1 MRQQPPA
8 AEIPDSDDLNVGLQQ
23 TEERFDTLVAGVEDY
38 AIFLLSPK
46 GHIIS
51 WNSGAQRI
59 KGYESREIIGR
70 HFSVFYTREAIER
83 DRPGQVLRIAATEG
97 KFTEEGWRVRKDGSL
112 FWGSVTVT
120 ALRNQNG
127 SLRGF
132 LKITRDLT
140 ERQKIE
146 ALQKADRTKDIF
158 LATVSHEFRTHLNA
172 ILGWTSL
179 MKESPTDEALISQ
192 GLDVLQRNSI
202 TLSRLVED
210 LVDISKIAA
219 GALTLEFEELDLKQ
233 IVVSSVESLRLKA
246 VEKGIVLKSIVEIPE
261 DVECRV
267 WGAEVRLQQ
276 ILANILSNSLKFTP
290 EQGSVTVI
298 LKTAQGRA
306 IVVVKDTGVG
316 ILPEFLPHAFEL
328 FAQGKLGV
336 RANRGMGLGLPI
348 CKHLVEAHQGTI
360 SIASDGPG
368 RGTTVKVE
376 LPLLAPTPPRSIECK
391 EIDALA
397 KEEVMPETRLEKIKV
412 LAVDDDADARD
423 FLRIVLERAGADAT
437 VIDSGEEALKAIE
450 ELRPDVLICDLG
462 MPKMDGYELL
472 ENVRRLE
479 TEIGWLPTIAF
490 TASAREEDRLR
501 TRRANFQA
509 HLAKPVTPSEL
520 VKTVVELVH
529 VKRQMN
535 TAQRSR

>member
-1 MRQQPPA
+1 MCQKLPA
-8 AEIPDSDDLNVGLQQ
+8 AEIPDSDDLNVALQQ
-23 TEERFDTLVAGVEDY
+23 TEVHFDTLVAGVEDY
-38 AIFLLSPK
+38 AIFLLNPK
-46 GHIIS
+46 GYVIS
-51 WNSGAQRI
+51 WNAGAQRI
-59 KGYESREIIGR
+59 KGYESKEIIGR
-70 HFSVFYTREAIER
+70 HFSVFYPREAIER

-112 FWGSVTVT
+112 FWGSVTIT

-146 ALQKADRTKDIF
+146 ELQNADRSKDIF

-192 GLDVLQRNSI
+192 GLEVLQRNSI

-219 GALTLEFEELDLKQ
+219 GALTLEFEDLDLKQ

-246 VEKGIVLKSIVEIPE
+246 AEKGIALKSFVEISDE
-261 DVECRV
+261 VECRV

-290 EQGSVTVI
+290 DQGTVTVI
-298 LKTAQGRA
+298 LRTAQGRA

-316 ILPEFLPHAFEL
+316 ILPEFLPHAFDL
-328 FAQGKLGV
+328 FAQGKLGAG
-336 RANRGMGLGLPI
+336 ANRGMGLGLPI
-348 CKHLVEAHQGTI
+348 CKHLVEAHQGSI

-376 LPLLAPTPPRSIECK
+376 LPLLASGPSRSIELK
-391 EIDALA
+391 EAHGFA
-397 KEEVMPETRLEKIKV
+397 KEEVMPETRLEKIRV

-423 FLRIVLERAGADAT
+423 FLRIVLERAGAHAT
-437 VIDSGEEALKAIE
+437 VIGSGDRALEAIV

-462 MPKMDGYELL
+462 MPQMDGYELL

-509 HLAKPVTPSEL
+509 HLTKPVTSSEL
-520 VKTVVELVH
+520 VKTVVELVRL
-529 VKRQMN
+529 KRRMN
-535 TAQRSR
+535 A